1 MVLTL
6 KSLAPCQA
14 VLFSKENNERE
25 RKEKGRNNITHF
37 LYFDTQTKIWARKN
51 IKYTNGNKT
60 LFLTAQC
67 DLSSVENEI
76 TIFIRKSLNVSGKAI
91 TIS

>member
-1 MVLTL
+1 MTHRL
-6 KSLAPCQA
+6 KYEL
-14 VLFSKENNERE
+14 
-25 RKEKGRNNITHF
+25 G
-37 LYFDTQTKIWARKN
+37 KN
-51 IKYTNGNKT
+51 IEYTNGIKK

-67 DLSSVENEI
+67 DLSSVEIGI